1 MGVAGATTVSDAGR
15 RDYGAGATLA
25 SPTPGSSG
33 GQCAS
38 CVSEF
43 NGAPW
48 LSPCWT
54 ARASLSPA
62 GHRGGL
68 LVASGR
74 NVARN
79 AHARLPEL
87 VHLRALPHL
96 ALKQPLDIIIE
107 TDESG
112 FLAQSVDLPL
122 YANGSDPKEAL
133 EGLAHEIEI
142 LWAEL
147 QEDDAFTDEWL
158 TYKKFLAGVIVS
170 Q

>member
-25 SPTPGSSG
+25 SPTPG
-33 GQCAS
+33 
-38 CVSEF
+38 
-43 NGAPW
+43 
-48 LSPCWT
+48 
-54 ARASLSPA
+54 
-62 GHRGGL
+62 HRGGL

-74 NVARN
+74 DVARN